1 MSEARR
7 KRGDVTRERLMRAAE
22 LLIAQHGIENVTV
35 RAIVAEAD
43 QKNESALQYHFK
55 NKEGLLNAIHQ
66 QRNAEIRALRTKLLQ
81 PYLTGQV
88 PELRDIC
95 QLMVVPAY
103 TLARENTA
111 FGYYIRGFGPRIA
124 QSSRPIQMTFE
135 NVAVESATFVLD
147 HMHRLMGE
155 MPEAL
160 FLARLESALRFV
172 ALSLSHQAGS
182 SSGFLGTQGQ
192 RFIANLQDTM
202 VGIFLAPVSS
212 AAAELFANNSVTDV
226 TI

>member
-103 TLARENTA
+103 PGAGEYGIRLLHPWLRASYCAIIETHSNDLRKRRSRKCDVRSGSHASTDGRNARSSVSGA
-111 FGYYIRGFGPRIA
+111 IGKCVKIRRAIVVP
-124 QSSRPIQMTFE
+124 
-135 NVAVESATFVLD
+135 
-147 HMHRLMGE
+147 
-155 MPEAL
+155 
-160 FLARLESALRFV
+160 
-172 ALSLSHQAGS
+172 
-182 SSGFLGTQGQ
+182 SGW
-192 RFIANLQDTM
+192 
-202 VGIFLAPVSS
+202 V
-212 AAAELFANNSVTDV
+212 
-226 TI
+226 